1 MINQQIK
8 FGTDGW
14 RAIIA
19 DTYTN
24 DNVKRVSEA
33 TSHWMIKRGM
43 KTVVIGYDTR
53 FGGKMFA
60 ETAATVF
67 GNFGIKILMGDN
79 FVTTPMVSLANVKL
93 NADMGVVIT
102 ASHNPPSYNGY
113 KLKSAFGGPTIPSE
127 IAEIEAMIPDTPLGK
142 LKDIKTLVDEG
153 LLEMVDLET
162 LYIDHVKANFDLD
175 LIDKSGVNIAY
186 DAMYGAGQKVLPK
199 ILPKAELLHCD
210 NNPSFLGQAPEPIHR
225 NLGELA
231 ALMVKDDRLAFGLA
245 NDGDADR
252 IGLYDSNGKFVDSH
266 HILLLLLYYLA
277 EYKKMTGKVIITFSV
292 TDKMQKLA
300 DHYGLDLEVTKIG
313 FKYIAE
319 IMTQEDVLVGGEE
332 SGGLAIKGHI
342 PERDGIWIGLT
353 ILEFMAMRNK
363 SLEELI
369 EEVYEKVGEFA
380 FDRDDLH
387 LTDEK
392 KHAIINR
399 CEEGSIEKIGSRHV
413 NRVET
418 IDGFK
423 FYLSADEWILVR
435 PSGTEPVLR
444 VYAQAADPGKVRSL
458 LDDAHIALQEGL
470 G

>member
-1 MINQQIK
+1 MIKQQIK

-19 DTYTN
+19 DTYTKE
-24 DNVKRVSEA
+24 NVKRVSEA
-33 TSHWMIKRGM
+33 TCHWMAKKGM
-43 KTVVIGYDTR
+43 TTVVIGYDTR
-53 FGGKMFA
+53 FGGKLFA
-60 ETAATVF
+60 ETAASVF
-67 GNFGIKILMGDN
+67 GNFGMKIKLSN
-79 FVTTPMVSLANVKL
+79 HFVSTPMVSLANVKL
-93 NADMGVVIT
+93 KADMGIVIT

-127 IAEIEAMIPDTPLGK
+127 IAEIEALIPDTALGK
-142 LKDIKTLVDEG
+142 LKDVATLEKEG
-153 LLEMVDLET
+153 LLEKVDLEKI
-162 LYIDHVKANFDLD
+162 YIDHVRENFDLD
-175 LIDKSGVNIAY
+175 MIDKSGINIAY
-186 DAMYGAGQKVLPK
+186 DAMYGAGQEVLPK
-199 ILPKAELLHCD
+199 ILPKAHLLHCD
-210 NNPSFLGQAPEPIHR
+210 YNPSFMGQAPEPIHR
-225 NLGELA
+225 NLGEMA
-231 ALMVKDDRLAFGLA
+231 ELMAKDDRLAFGLA

-277 EYKKMTGKVIITFSV
+277 EFKKMTGKVIVTFSV

-300 DHYGLDLEVTKIG
+300 DHYNLDLEVTKIG

-319 IMTQEDVLVGGEE
+319 IMTKEDVLVGGEE

-369 EEVYEKVGEFA
+369 QEVYDKVGEFA
-380 FDRDDLH
+380 TDRDDLH

-392 KHAIINR
+392 KNAIINR
-399 CEEGSIEKIGSRHV
+399 CKEGTIEKIGPRHV

-418 IDGFK
+418 IDGYK
-423 FYLSADEWILVR
+423 FYLSSDEWLLVR

-444 VYAQAADPGKVRSL
+444 VYAQANDPGKARAL
-458 LDDAHIALQEGL
+458 LDDAHITLQEGL
-470 G
+470 